1 MENGARWCAAQAE
14 RAKPQRAVRR
24 DIPFRAVNAFG
35 EADYRP
41 GMQRHHLLPRQMI
54 AKASYAPMLAAVGS
68 EVVGFA
74 DFRRNGVLL
83 PANEEAAS
91 RIGLPLHRGTHRS
104 YNAMVAER
112 IGQIE
117 AGWAMRRKHSPL
129 GAQTEAAMRLRLL
142 QSALRRRLLQA
153 GRKPILLNRNY
164 PLGKGVDFSE
174 LDAMVDAL
182 WAGTDLPILG
192 SIS

>member
-1 MENGARWCAAQAE
+1 MENGARSCAAQAE
-14 RAKPQRAVRR
+14 RARPQRR
-24 DIPFRAVNAFG
+24 DIPFRTVNARG
-35 EADYRP
+35 APDYRP

-54 AKASYAPMLAAVGS
+54 TQPCFAPMLAAVGR

-83 PANEEAAS
+83 PASEEAAS
-91 RIGLPLHRGTHRS
+91 RIGLPLHRGPHRS
-104 YNAMVAER
+104 YNALVAER

-117 AGWAMRRKHSPL
+117 AGWAVRRTHAPM
-129 GAQTEAAMRLRLL
+129 GAQTEAGMRLRLL

-153 GRKPILLNRNY
+153 GQRPILLNRND

-182 WAGTDLPILG
+182 WSGTDMAL
-192 SIS
+192 